1 VKAGQSLARHLA
13 LCVHVRVHPKAQLL
27 GARCTWERS
36 HQAREQLLVHRPGAS
51 DTGKTA
57 SVTGSTIMNESSC
70 ESEVDGAIIGATDT
84 SNVFMT
90 SAGNLFCT

>member
-1 VKAGQSLARHLA
+1 MCACKSSSEGSTIGAE
-13 LCVHVRVHPKAQLL
+13 

-51 DTGKTA
+51 DTGETA

-70 ESEVDGAIIGATDT
+70 ESEVEGAIIGATDT
-84 SNVFMT
+84 SNVLMT